1 VSFYW
6 KKRGFVF
13 GYLSYGYDRLGLE
26 GLVVFKRD
34 LKFDPENYM
43 ITVPGPSGEVKISV
57 FDKVVVNIEV
67 EKDKNTQRGKVKM
80 TLVSPINSNGL

>member
-13 GYLSYGYDRLGLE
+13 GYLCYGYDRLGLE

-43 ITVPGPSGEVKISV
+43 ITVPGPSGEAKISV
-57 FDKVVVNIEV
+57 FDKVVVKIEV